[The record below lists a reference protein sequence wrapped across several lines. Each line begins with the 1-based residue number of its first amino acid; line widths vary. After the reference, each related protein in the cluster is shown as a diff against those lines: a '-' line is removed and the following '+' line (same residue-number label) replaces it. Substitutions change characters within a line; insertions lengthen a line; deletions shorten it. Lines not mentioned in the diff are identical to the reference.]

1 MEDNQN
7 TNNPTVDNG
16 GQEKTFTQAELDK
29 IVQERVGRERAKYD
43 GFEDLKAK
51 AEKYDALEEANKSEL
66 QKAQERTAELEAQIK
81 KMTHEKEVQA
91 VRTKV
96 ATEKGIPAELL
107 TGETEEACISQA
119 DKILTFAQSNG
130 YPAVKDSGEVGKTG
144 KATARDQFDQ
154 WAKKVL

>member
-1 MEDNQN
+1 MEDNQ
-7 TNNPTVDNG
+7 TNNQTVDNG

-29 IVQERVGRERAKYD
+29 IVQERVGRVRAKYD

-51 AEKYDALEEANKSEL
+51 AEKYDALEEEKKSEL
-66 QKAQERTAELEAQIK
+66 QKAQERTAELEEQIK

>member
-1 MEDNQN
+1 MEDNQ
-7 TNNPTVDNG
+7 TNNQTVDNG

-66 QKAQERTAELEAQIK
+66 QKAQEKTAELEAQIK

-107 TGETEEACISQA
+107 TGETEEACSTQA
-119 DKILTFAQSNG
+119 DNILNFAKTNG
-130 YPAVKDSGEVGKTG
+130 YPAVKDGGEPGKVGKNST
-144 KATARDQFDQ
+144 REQFAA
-154 WAKKVL
+154 WAKSNL

>member
-1 MEDNQN
+1 
-7 TNNPTVDNG
+7 
-16 GQEKTFTQAELDK
+16 
-29 IVQERVGRERAKYD
+29 VGRERAKYD

-66 QKAQERTAELEAQIK
+66 QKAQEKTAGLEAQIK
-81 KMTHEKEVQA
+81 KMTHEKEIQA